1 MPETVPDFISVYLLS
16 PLINTFFG
24 LFDFNGRLG
33 LPFLCISLLIAFLL
47 YRRQRHLGYS
57 QANNFGAFLG
67 GRKVWLHRSALVDYA
82 YYFVRAL
89 LHLAFIVPVM
99 SWLDPVL
106 LKQGDV
112 TAFLNQ
118 VWAARPRI
126 GDNMGIMLLY
136 GLGAF
141 LVSDFAHYWLHR
153 AFHSRWLW
161 EFHKVHHSATVMVP
175 PTASRIHFFEK
186 LCENLLKGFCFALY
200 GGVIFWFCGDKV
212 SNYTLFGVGYLAF
225 IFNALAANLRHT
237 HIWLSFGPV
246 IERVINSPAQ
256 HQIHHSRNPA
266 HFNRNFGTNLSLWD
280 WLFGTLYLTGAKPE
294 ALEFG
299 VSPKDN
305 ERYMKLHNL
314 VWRPFWVTGVKLWRH
329 VVHTNT
335 APEHRDLKP
344 TE

>member
-1 MPETVPDFISVYLLS
+1 MPETVLDALSAYILS
-16 PLINTFFG
+16 PLMDSVLG

-33 LPFLCISLLIAFLL
+33 LPFLGISFLIAYCM
-47 YRRQRHLGYS
+47 YRRQRQLGYS
-57 QANNFGAFLG
+57 QAANFRAFLG
-67 GRKVWLHRSALVDYA
+67 GRHLWWHRSARVDYV
-82 YYFVRAL
+82 YYFLRTL
-89 LHLAFIVPVM
+89 LHLAFIAPIM
-99 SWLDPVL
+99 SWLDPML

-112 TAFLNQ
+112 TAFLQQ
-118 VWAARPRI
+118 VWAARPQL
-126 GDNMGIMLLY
+126 GNNMGIMLLF

-186 LCENLLKGFCFALY
+186 LCENLLKGSCFALY
-200 GGVIFWFCGDKV
+200 AGVIFWFCGNKV
-212 SNYTLFGVGYLAF
+212 NNYTLFGIGYLSF
-225 IFNALAANLRHT
+225 IFNVLAANLRHT
-237 HIWLSFGPV
+237 HIWLSFGPI

-280 WLFGTLYLTGAKPE
+280 WLFGTLYVTGAKPE
-294 ALEFG
+294 VLEFG
-299 VSPKDN
+299 VMPQDN

-314 VWRPFWVTGVKLWRH
+314 VWRPFWVTGLKFWRQLACK
-329 VVHTNT
+329 NLRREES
-335 APEHRDLKP
+335 PQIK
-344 TE
+344 